1 MMELVSRAP
10 ENVNIDQS
18 YFIDRAL
25 EAHCIYIDKSEYI
38 RHKLNYPIPG
48 NNEELWSFTALRS
61 IILADTSK

>member
-18 YFIDRAL
+18 YFTDRAL
-25 EAHCIYIDKSEYI
+25 EAHCIYIDKSKYI
-38 RHKLNYPIPG
+38 RDKLNYPIPG